1 MSEKTDAVLKGL
13 ISLNEDERR
22 RVLEALQMYLDSDG
36 MDKIALEE
44 KVESFTVNFGPS
56 PEGCPCCGR

>member
-13 ISLNEDERR
+13 ISLDDREREMVFEAFR
-22 RVLEALQMYLDSDG
+22 SYLESDG
-36 MDKIALEE
+36 HEKVALEE